1 MGAQLDAA
9 RAAVDDV
16 TTGRCKDALLA
27 LAGRVDTLEANLR
40 EQLSKAE
47 AALEEAEKRGEGAG
61 SFPALEGAV
70 DAWRIALGYFDY
82 PLPAV
87 PDDTLDRT
95 TRYCGACRHEEGAHW
110 PSTGCAE
117 TGCKCQGFR

>member
-40 EQLSKAE
+40 EQLSK
-47 AALEEAEKRGEGAG
+47 
-61 SFPALEGAV
+61 
-70 DAWRIALGYFDY
+70 
-82 PLPAV
+82 
-87 PDDTLDRT
+87 DDTLDRT